1 MAMLTDQE
9 QVEFLMDRLTLRGLL
24 DLVAQ
29 VCHEKADH
37 LRANWQDE
45 SAGHAWERAEQI
57 IDKMTTNPRV
67 KAVS

>member
-1 MAMLTDQE
+1 MASDQDT
-9 QVEFLMDRLTLRGLL
+9 VEGLIDRLTLRGLL

-45 SAGHAWERAEQI
+45 TAGHAWERVSETMEKAL
-57 IDKMTTNPRV
+57 DNPCI

>member
-1 MAMLTDQE
+1 MAHPIDDGI
-9 QVEFLMDRLTLRGLL
+9 VEDLIDRLTLRGLL

-45 SAGHAWERAEQI
+45 DAGKAWMRASLRLEEV
-57 IDKMTTNPRV
+57 IDAPSV

>member
-1 MAMLTDQE
+1 MAHPTDDGI
-9 QVEFLMDRLTLRGLL
+9 VEDLIDRLTLRGLL

-45 SAGHAWERAEQI
+45 TAGHAWERAEQI
-57 IDKMTTNPRV
+57 INKMTTNPRV

>member
-1 MAMLTDQE
+1 MAHPTDDGI
-9 QVEFLMDRLTLRGLL
+9 VEDLIDRLTLRGLL

-45 SAGHAWERAEQI
+45 TAGHAWERAEQI

>member
-1 MAMLTDQE
+1 MKPTTDQDT
-9 QVEFLMDRLTLRGLL
+9 VENLIDRLTLRWLL

-45 SAGHAWERAEQI
+45 SAGKNWERVSEFMDRVMKDAS
-57 IDKMTTNPRV
+57 V